1 MPFSP
6 TADIWLSVASLLPTF
21 IPLLSLP
28 LESYQFKP
36 DIFRSKNKT
45 RKNNQFIQICHF
57 RTYFGR
63 LKKNSEVQRPAV
75 DQSSS
80 LTTLQITVH

>member
-36 DIFRSKNKT
+36 DIFRSKNK
-45 RKNNQFIQICHF
+45 N
-57 RTYFGR
+57 FGR